1 MQPLDLK
8 AMAPVGRPHGN
19 DVLAEHVAV
28 RLHVEGFSR
37 REAPRA
43 CPDRRTSAAIRDAA
57 RRPTPANAGLSTR
70 SAAASTPSA
79 SSAPSVTSA
88 ACKASA
94 HHPSRRCRPSRTS
107 SLSSPK
113 GAQANWRLA
122 ACSATDATFG
132 STYSNWEATA
142 KHTSARANSSELKGV
157 FMGDTSKKKGRGTG
171 QIGREGGV
179 NLSGARLNVG
189 LYRIGEHSSRYWKG
203 S

>member
-1 MQPLDLK
+1 MT
-8 AMAPVGRPHGN
+8 
-19 DVLAEHVAV
+19 
-28 RLHVEGFSR
+28 
-37 REAPRA
+37 PRVY
-43 CPDRRTSAAIRDAA
+43 PDRRTSAAIRDAA
-57 RRPTPANAGLSTR
+57 RRPTRRMPGLSTR

-94 HHPSRRCRPSRTS
+94 HHPSRRRRPSRTS

-122 ACSATDATFG
+122 ACSPTDATFG

-171 QIGREGGV
+171 QIGREGGESV
-179 NLSGARLNVG
+179 RCPPQRGIIQNWRAFFSVLERFMKGAQILPF
-189 LYRIGEHSSRYWKG
+189 RIDSRTDPRP

>member
-1 MQPLDLK
+1 MT
-8 AMAPVGRPHGN
+8 
-19 DVLAEHVAV
+19 
-28 RLHVEGFSR
+28 
-37 REAPRA
+37 PRA

-57 RRPTPANAGLSTR
+57 RRPTRRMRGFPRGAQPHRPHRPRRRR
-70 SAAASTPSA
+70 SVA
-79 SSAPSVTSA
+79 SA

-94 HHPSRRCRPSRTS
+94 HHPSRRRRPSLARPRCLRRRT
-107 SLSSPK
+107 
-113 GAQANWRLA
+113 QANRRLA

-142 KHTSARANSSELKGV
+142 KHTSARANSSELKKECYHGRHL
-157 FMGDTSKKKGRGTG
+157 KKKGRGTG

-179 NLSGARLNVG
+179 KLSGARLNVG